1 MSLFLF
7 LAASSLFRSAVV
19 TWFLPWSPWT
29 SRITNWM
36 YSNALTLFRKMISLV
51 LLRLFYFGFSD
62 FSCNS
67 CPVNLSFWWL
77 LLGKVCWLHLLTLC
91 PVQGSKALFALPLN
105 SRCAYCK
112 YDCRLFIHSMYFLWF
127 TVSDNHGFYRFD
139 LLTVLCAFFFGLFIS
154 SHLRES
160 LVSLLR
166 KCYV

>member
-1 MSLFLF
+1 
-7 LAASSLFRSAVV
+7 
-19 TWFLPWSPWT
+19 
-29 SRITNWM
+29 
-36 YSNALTLFRKMISLV
+36 MISLV
-51 LLRLFYFGFSD
+51 LLRLFCFGFSD

-77 LLGKVCWLHLLTLC
+77 LLGQVCWLHLLTLC

-139 LLTVLCAFFFGLFIS
+139 LLTVLCAFFFWFVYFQSFAWKFSFIVKKMLCINIS
-154 SHLRES
+154 TLSNLDYVFDFFESWKLRD
-160 LVSLLR
+160 
-166 KCYV
+166 